1 MAKRF
6 NGSNRFHHAG
16 SRLGGGVSPYLYLL
30 PAFVM
35 LIFGTIQ
42 LGYAFFCGST
52 VQFAL
57 ERVARTVMV
66 DNTMTQ
72 STAQSQFNTE
82 LSSMS
87 GPHATLTYTVDTSG
101 PVPIVRLVSTYQH
114 VVTSPLIPQF
124 TLTFVA
130 DTRVPQP

>member
-1 MAKRF
+1 
-6 NGSNRFHHAG
+6 
-16 SRLGGGVSPYLYLL
+16 L

-42 LGYAFFCGST
+42 MGYAFFCGST

-82 LSSMS
+82 LTSMG
-87 GPHATLTYTVDTSG
+87 GPHATLTYTVDDSG
-101 PVPIVRLVSTYQH
+101 PVPIARLQATYNHH
-114 VVTSPLIPQF
+114 VVIPLVPEF
-124 TLTFVA
+124 TLTFTS

>member
-1 MAKRF
+1 MTMRRPASRF
-6 NGSNRFHHAG
+6 ARCESGASALEFAMT
-16 SRLGGGVSPYLYLL
+16 L

-42 LGYAFFCGST
+42 MGYAFFCGST

-82 LSSMS
+82 LNAM
-87 GPHATLTYTVDTSG
+87 GAPHATLTYTVDTSG
-101 PVPIVRLVSTYQH
+101 PVPIARLVSTYQH
-114 VVTSPLIPQF
+114 AVVIPLIPQF
-124 TLTFVA
+124 TMTFVA

>member
-1 MAKRF
+1 MKTSFTR
-6 NGSNRFHHAG
+6 
-16 SRLGGGVSPYLYLL
+16 RLWRDEGGASALEFAMTL

-57 ERVARTVMV
+57 ERVAREVMV

-72 STAQSQFNTE
+72 STVQSHFNTQ
-82 LSSMS
+82 LQSMK
-87 GPHATLTYTVDTSG
+87 GPTATISYSVDNTG
-101 PVPIVRLVSTYQH
+101 PI
-114 VVTSPLIPQF
+114 
-124 TLTFVA
+124 
-130 DTRVPQP
+130 